1 MNWEFSFLY
10 ALQELHNPILDAI
23 MTFITRLGDG
33 GYFWI
38 GVGIVCL
45 IMKKHRKMGFDLLL
59 SMLFTFFL
67 GNLILKNIFQRE
79 RPCTLDPTIE
89 LLISRPSAHSYS
101 FPSGHSMNGM
111 AAAVAIF
118 CNNKKVGI
126 AALVLAVLIGFSRM
140 YHFVHFP
147 TDVLTGF
154 CVGTAMAML
163 VQYVFGKKM
172 RKSDVSVE

>member
-1 MNWEFSFLY
+1 MDWEFSFLY
-10 ALQELHNPILDAI
+10 ALQELHNPILDVI
-23 MTFITRLGDG
+23 MIVITTLGDG

-38 GVGIVCL
+38 GVVIVCL
-45 IMKKHRKMGFDLLL
+45 IMKKHRKMGLQILL
-59 SMLFTFFL
+59 SMLCTFIV
-67 GNLILKNIFQRE
+67 GNLILKNLFQRE

-89 LLISRPSAHSYS
+89 LLISRPGAHSYS

-118 CNNKKVGI
+118 CNNKKIGI
-126 AALVLAVLIGFSRM
+126 VAIVLAVLIGFSRM

-154 CVGTAMAML
+154 CVGFAMAMI